1 MFDFLSPKISAFGI
15 DLSDWSIKIA
25 NLEKRDGKIF
35 LVSFGRQEIKEGL
48 IEEGEIKN
56 EEELLKTIETAIQN
70 IKGKKI
76 RTKYCIVSLPETIS
90 FVQVLSLPLMEE
102 KEVAEAI
109 KWELEAHIPL
119 PLEEIYFDW
128 RIISCPETPNPKS
141 LKVLVGAL
149 PKKTVDPYL
158 SVLSKV
164 GLKPVA
170 FEIES
175 VATVRALIKNNL
187 PGESVMILDL
197 GAKRTSLAIASSRA
211 VYFTTSLPIS
221 NYSFAKTLSQELKI
235 TFEKAYQLKITEG
248 LGDLDK
254 PSKIFQALKP
264 ALLDL
269 VQKIKEYMEFYHE
282 HGVSESESKN
292 QISKIILCGG
302 GANLGGL
309 SQFLA
314 DELALEVAV
323 GQPLAGIEIPKNSLG
338 FNESLAFTTALG
350 LALENPNH

>member
-25 NLEKRDGKIF
+25 NLEKKEGQIF

-56 EEELLKTIETAIQN
+56 EEKLLKTIEAAIKN
-70 IKGKKI
+70 IKGEKI
-76 RTKYCIVSLPETIS
+76 KTQYCIVSLPETVS
-90 FVQVLSLPLMEE
+90 FVQILSLPLMEE

-119 PLEEIYFDW
+119 SLEEIYFDW
-128 RIISCPETPNPKS
+128 KIISCPETPDPKS

-158 SVLSKV
+158 SVLSKA
-164 GLKPVA
+164 GLKPAV

-175 VATVRALIKNNL
+175 VATVRALIRNN
-187 PGESVMILDL
+187 PPSESVIILDL

-221 NYSFAKTLSQELKI
+221 NYSLVKTLSQELEI
-235 TFEKAYQLKITEG
+235 TFEKAYHLKITKG
-248 LGDLDK
+248 LEDFDK
-254 PSKIFQALKP
+254 QSKIFQTLKP

-269 VQKIKEYMEFYHE
+269 THKIKEYIDFYHE
-282 HGVSESESKN
+282 HCVSESESKN
-292 QISKIILCGG
+292 QISRIILCGG
-302 GANLGGL
+302 GANLSGL

-314 DELALEVAV
+314 DELALEVIV
-323 GQPLAGIEIPKNSLG
+323 GQPLEGIEVPKDSLG
-338 FNESLAFTTALG
+338 FKESLAYTTALG
-350 LALENPNH
+350 LALENFN